1 MKFPKTFSCTGCGSK
16 PRLLGML
23 GMTASFMLVELIVGN
38 LTNSMA
44 LVADSFHMLSDVIA
58 LVIAYVSI
66 TMSPKEWSKNTFG
79 WARAEVVGALV
90 NSVFLVALCFSITV
104 ESIKRFLEPEEIK
117 DPKLILI
124 VGGVGLGINLVGML
138 LFGDVGHGHSH
149 GGSDSSKEKSD
160 SHGKANGH
168 GHSHAKDNGH
178 GHSHHGGHG
187 HGHSSDNASSGH
199 SMNITGVFLHVLAD
213 ALGSVVV
220 CITSLVIML
229 TDWEYRFYLDPVLSL
244 VIVLIILVSTW
255 PLLRDSTLILLNTIP
270 AHIDLLDLETRL
282 VTTVAGVSSIHELHV
297 WRLVGRRVVASCHL
311 EMTPPP
317 LGTESVDHHMDV
329 ARQVKEF
336 FHKAGI
342 HSTTIQL
349 EYWSPKLSRAGDKND
364 LGSCQLTCPRKES
377 SSSGEFKASTEC
389 VEDTCCRERLAARKK
404 SIDMDIDIMT
414 YM

>member
-1 MKFPKTFSCTGCGSK
+1 
-16 PRLLGML
+16 ML
-23 GMTASFMLVELIVGN
+23 SMTASFMLVELIVGN

-44 LVADSFHMLSDVIA
+44 LVADSFHMLSDVVA

-149 GGSDSSKEKSD
+149 GGSDAPKLKSD
-160 SHGKANGH
+160 DQVNGH
-168 GHSHAKDNGH
+168 GHSHEKENGH
-178 GHSHHGGHG
+178 GHSHGGHG
-187 HGHSSDNASSGH
+187 HGHSSDAASSGH

-317 LGTESVDHHMDV
+317 LGTEPVDHHMDV

-349 EYWSPKLSRAGDKND
+349 EYWSPKLTRAGEKND

-389 VEDTCCRERLAARKK
+389 VQDTCCRERLGATKK
-404 SIDMDIDIMT
+404 TIDMDIDIMT